1 MFKNFKTLFSNVVVP
16 FCNDVLRHASE
27 LKMEL
32 FGFFFKPYVSHQLHS
47 YIFTFSKQSF
57 NGA

>member
-32 FGFFFKPYVSHQLHS
+32 FGFF
-47 YIFTFSKQSF
+47 
-57 NGA
+57 